1 MMHHGGGL
9 NKKKPKKL
17 WYFVA
22 CSGLQI
28 NSAHKL
34 KVSVYRQPL
43 KESTEE
49 SNSLWTWDTFSC
61 SEEEEKKTHKEVLR
75 GQKRDEK
82 TPYTLYSQSCQIQV
96 IRIET
101 PSGHL
106 CPPPSF
112 HRSVEKIEG
121 RGGHRWSYG
130 LSVWCLGRMSGTERG
145 RAGCVR
151 VKGKGV
157 EKKSD
162 VFISFL
168 LCLVAAGAG
177 FSDLTFSHT
186 ALTLKSVWKLLPRV
200 DVRAKKTELKLS
212 YKVTCVTCDW
222 VKCTGALWILP

>member
-1 MMHHGGGL
+1 MMHHRVGGL
-9 NKKKPKKL
+9 NIKNPKKL

-28 NSAHKL
+28 NSAHEL
-34 KVSVYRQPL
+34 KASVYRQPL

-49 SNSLWTWDTFSC
+49 SNSLRTWDTFSC
-61 SEEEEKKTHKEVLR
+61 SEEEEKKTEGSVV
-75 GQKRDEK
+75 GQKHDEK
-82 TPYTLYSQSCQIQV
+82 TPYTFDSQSCQIQV

-112 HRSVEKIEG
+112 HRSVEKTEG
-121 RGGHRWSYG
+121 RGGHRWCYR

-177 FSDLTFSHT
+177 FWKTHLLAHCSDTE
-186 ALTLKSVWKLLPRV
+186 KCV
-200 DVRAKKTELKLS
+200 KTPPTGGCESEENGVKAEL
-212 YKVTCVTCDW
+212 
-222 VKCTGALWILP
+222 

>member
-1 MMHHGGGL
+1 MMHHGGL
-9 NKKKPKKL
+9 NKKKPQKKL

-28 NSAHKL
+28 NSAHEL

-49 SNSLWTWDTFSC
+49 FNGLRTWDTFSC
-61 SEEEEKKTHKEVLR
+61 SEEEEKENTRKCCGAKTWQVDALHVWLPE
-75 GQKRDEK
+75 
-82 TPYTLYSQSCQIQV
+82 IQV

-112 HRSVEKIEG
+112 HRSVEKTEG

-157 EKKSD
+157 EKKEWC
-162 VFISFL
+162 VHFLFALLGGCRRWSFK
-168 LCLVAAGAG
+168 
-177 FSDLTFSHT
+177 DLTFSHT

-222 VKCTGALWILP
+222 VKYTGALWILP